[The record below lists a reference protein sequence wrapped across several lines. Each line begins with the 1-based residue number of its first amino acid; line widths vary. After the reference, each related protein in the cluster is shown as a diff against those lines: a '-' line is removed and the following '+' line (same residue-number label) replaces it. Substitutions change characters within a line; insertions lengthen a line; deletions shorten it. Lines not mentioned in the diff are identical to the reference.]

1 MEPFN
6 YDALKG
12 IQCETELS
20 CKFFSKENIMHLH
33 SEIIK
38 AVQDKLK
45 VNIDKQ
51 SDQELVIIMRA
62 IFLQNAYESSNVAQ
76 ELKNLN
82 LKVLL
87 EIVPDIISKIKQHME
102 HIKNQNTNLQVM
114 EHPVN
119 VNSAGEKSMCGGGGC
134 L

>member
-114 EHPVN
+114 DHPVN

>member
-1 MEPFN
+1 MESFN

-114 EHPVN
+114 DHPVN

>member
-1 MEPFN
+1 MESFN

-20 CKFFSKENIMHLH
+20 CKFFSKQNIMHLH

-62 IFLQNAYESSNVAQ
+62 IFLQNAYESSDVAR

-82 LKVLL
+82 LKVLM
-87 EIVPDIISKIKQHME
+87 EIVPEVISKIKQHME
-102 HIKNQNTNLQVM
+102 HLNNQNNNLQVM

>member
-87 EIVPDIISKIKQHME
+87 EIVPNIISKIKQHME

-114 EHPVN
+114 DHPVN

>member
-1 MEPFN
+1 MESFN

-33 SEIIK
+33 SEIMK
-38 AVQDKLK
+38 AAQEKLK

-51 SDQELVIIMRA
+51 SDEELVIIMRA
-62 IFLQNAYESSNVAQ
+62 IFLQNAYETSDV
-76 ELKNLN
+76 NLEIKKLN
-82 LKVLL
+82 MKVLM
-87 EIVPDIISKIKQHME
+87 EILPNLISKIKQQMKHWQD
-102 HIKNQNTNLQVM
+102 KNTNIKVM
-114 EHPVN
+114 EHPIN

>member
-20 CKFFSKENIMHLH
+20 CKFFSKQNIMHLH

-62 IFLQNAYESSNVAQ
+62 IFLQNAYESSDVAR

-82 LKVLL
+82 LKVLM
-87 EIVPDIISKIKQHME
+87 EIVPEVISKIKQHME
-102 HIKNQNTNLQVM
+102 HLNNQNNNLQVM